1 MSRRSRTFK
10 FDVAAGTLEIDGVS
24 VATTADVSSGSGASV
39 DYGSVTELAS
49 ATLDYD
55 TVNLKSDLFYD
66 YGDVADANLS
76 ATVADTSVTIEK
88 LSLEIEALRAKQEK
102 TASFVAVAGGQYL
115 LDTTSSAITVTLP
128 SSPTVGAIVTVIDAV
143 GNASINNI
151 TIDPNGGKIESGASN
166 VTLGTNRVVKKYVY
180 YNATQG
186 WVSEI

>member
-1 MSRRSRTFK
+1 MSRRSRSFK

-24 VATTADVSSGSGASV
+24 VATTADVSSGSGASS
-39 DYGSVTELAS
+39 DYGSVADLYTKS
-49 ATLDYD
+49 FDYNE
-55 TVNLKSDLFYD
+55 VGAKADLFYD
-66 YGDVADANLS
+66 YGDVSDASLS
-76 ATVADTSVTIEK
+76 ASVSDTEVTIEK

-115 LDTTSSAITVTLP
+115 LDTTSNAITVTLP
-128 SSPTVGAIVTVIDAV
+128 SEPTVGAIVTVIDAV
-143 GNASINNI
+143 GNAAVNNI
-151 TIDPNGGKIESGASN
+151 TINPNGGNIESGASN